1 MLAILD
7 VDVPRGMLLV
17 YEEHPDDDPVEAT
30 NLRHAVVFS
39 SAPLSPNAALC
50 GKFGAKRKFCPTAAL
65 C

>member
-39 SAPLSPNAALC
+39 SAPLSPNASLSRRERSERSDWRPSL
-50 GKFGAKRKFCPTAAL
+50 GD
-65 C
+65 